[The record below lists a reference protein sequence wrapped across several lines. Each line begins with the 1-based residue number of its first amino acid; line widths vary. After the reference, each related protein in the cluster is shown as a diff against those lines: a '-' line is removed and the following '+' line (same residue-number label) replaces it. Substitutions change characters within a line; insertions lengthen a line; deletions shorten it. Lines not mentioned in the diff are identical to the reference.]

1 VQEAILAE
9 ELVRGLHPLDGQDLS
24 MKLEKICACVDGI
37 KGECA
42 TETGQ
47 LMQLAVDISNTLV
60 ELVMLP
66 V

>member
-1 VQEAILAE
+1 
-9 ELVRGLHPLDGQDLS
+9 